1 VRRKFVF
8 ALLVATVAVWLAPPP
23 APAAAAARVLRV
35 YEGTTSAGGTIV
47 LFSTFRDGV
56 TRFSRRRRAGAAC

>member
-1 VRRKFVF
+1 MKGKFAF
-8 ALLVATVAVWLAPPP
+8 ALLVATVAVSLAPL

-47 LFSTFRDGV
+47 LVSTFGDGV
-56 TRFSRRRRAGAAC
+56 TRFLMVGL